1 MSREMEY
8 RALAGCYDEM
18 TQDVDYR
25 AWADFLEALF
35 ARSGRPVRTVLDLA
49 CGTGTMTCLLAQ
61 RGYELIGVDFSPE
74 MLAMAAE
81 KGAEVAG
88 EKPIFLCQ
96 AMEELDLYGTVD
108 ACVCL
113 LDSVNHV
120 TVPENLQEAFHRVW
134 LFLEPG
140 GSFLFDVHTPAHLQS
155 LDGEMF
161 LDETEDAYCVWR
173 TDYDPGSRICT
184 YAMDV
189 FQREGALW
197 RRGEEVHEEYAYTPE
212 ELEAS
217 LRQAGFVEIQQYGE
231 GKLSP
236 PEEGEERIFFTA
248 RKPEGCKEQRSEKN
262 G

>member
-1 MSREMEY
+1 MEY
-8 RALAGCYDEM
+8 RALAGCYDDM
-18 TQDVDYR
+18 TQDVGYGV
-25 AWADFLEALF
+25 WADFLEALF

-74 MLAMAAE
+74 MLAVAAE
-81 KGAEVAG
+81 KSAAVSG

-96 AMEELDLYGTVD
+96 SMEELDLYGTVD

-120 TVPENLQEAFHRVW
+120 TAPEQLRKAFHRVW

-140 GSFLFDVHTPAHLQS
+140 GSFLFDIHTPAHLQG

-161 LDETEDAYCVWR
+161 LDETEDAFCVWR
-173 TDYDPGSRICT
+173 TDYDQESRICT

-197 RRGEEVHEEYAYTPE
+197 RREEEVHEEYAYTPE
-212 ELEAS
+212 EIEES
-217 LRQAGFVEIQQYGE
+217 LGQAGFVDIRRYGE
-231 GKLSP
+231 CRLAP
-236 PEEGEERIFFTA
+236 PEEGEARIFFAA
-248 RKPEGCKEQRSEKN
+248 RKPE
-262 G
+262 